1 MIVVSTPSIISD
13 ATSAKARQYT
23 GVAFQQF
30 IGSLTGKKSLQIAE
44 SNAPNR
50 LQTCSEMTELA
61 ESTPTV
67 MAELMIRV
75 ESLFS

>member
-1 MIVVSTPSIISD
+1 MLRLRRPSSI
-13 ATSAKARQYT
+13 T

-30 IGSLTGKKSLQIAE
+30 IGSLTGKKTQQIAE

-75 ESLFS
+75 ESLFTWQSRCDI